1 MARFNTNSISNFIR
15 FVRQLFKTE
24 KVEEKGSR
32 YKILWRKLR
41 VWVMLA
47 FGLSLFG
54 ILLSQISLK
63 EFLNVFSSIDI
74 RYFAAAFIAG
84 ISSTVFKSIRF
95 GYFFPAPGRRVSLYG
110 IFAFLRVLYYLLPFN
125 TGELVYLSVL
135 KKYRFSPT
143 ITETAPTWFFLRLT
157 DIIALSIWIIVV
169 LFLSPLTGSLY
180 GKIYSVRWL
189 IIGLAGGLI
198 FFILSFPF
206 WIPRIPLG
214 KSEHWFFQR
223 IKIFK
228 SGFTRTFG
236 INTLVKTLV
245 ISLLIWCLLILF
257 DTFSLIAFNTPLTF
271 AECFLASIALYC
283 ISLLPINAP
292 MNIGTD
298 EAIWT
303 GILMLSG
310 IASNQAISIALSI
323 RVISLFVLL
332 TEGLIGFSI
341 IFIRQNTMESS
352 ISI

>member
-1 MARFNTNSISNFIR
+1 MTRINFLSISSLISFIR
-15 FVRQLFKTE
+15 QLVNSE
-24 KVEEKGSR
+24 KVEAKGSK
-32 YKILWRKLR
+32 YKIIWRKLR
-41 VWVMLA
+41 VWIMLA
-47 FGLSLFG
+47 FGLSVFG
-54 ILLSQISLK
+54 ILLSQISIK
-63 EFLNVFSSIDI
+63 EFLNVFSSVNIG
-74 RYFAAAFIAG
+74 YFAIAIIAG

-95 GYFFPAPGRRVSLYG
+95 GYFFPAPNRRVSLYA

-180 GKIYSVRWL
+180 GKIYSFRWI
-189 IIGLAGGLI
+189 IIGLASGLI
-198 FFILSFPF
+198 IFILSFPF
-206 WIPRIPLG
+206 WIPRIPLS

-223 IKIFK
+223 IRIFK

-236 INTLVKTLV
+236 INTLVKTIV
-245 ISLLIWCLLILF
+245 MSLIIWCLLILF
-257 DTFSLIAFNTPLTF
+257 DTLALLAFNTPLSFT
-271 AECFLASIALYC
+271 ECFLASIALYC

-303 GILMLSG
+303 GLLMLSG
-310 IASNQAISIALSI
+310 IASSQAIAIALSI
-323 RVISLFVLL
+323 RVVSFLVLMI
-332 TEGLIGFSI
+332 EGLIGFSLI
-341 IFIRQNTMESS
+341 IIGQKRDKV
-352 ISI
+352 